1 MTGATDGVI
10 IGEGTHRYHYQRNW
24 AKLPRGW
31 SFGSTD
37 PRDHPPRTA
46 LKGAV
51 DSNGDVYVL
60 SRSAHPVTVF
70 DPDGRFVTAWGE
82 GRFSDFV
89 HSLTIAPDGTVW
101 VIDSGHHLLT
111 QHTKDGAL
119 LRSVGTRGIAAPTF
133 HGNPFNMP
141 THIAF
146 HPNGDAYVSDGYG
159 NRRVHCFGPDW
170 ERKFSWGEPGDG
182 PGQFAIVHFIAID
195 AAGTIYIT
203 DRENQRIQL
212 FDESGTWRADWRGFD
227 MPSDLAIG
235 PEAIYVGGRDGLSIW
250 THARQ
255 EIIRWGADA
264 PYPGAF
270 NIHGIWLDG
279 AQNIYLAHFDRQVS
293 KLTRLG

>member
-1 MTGATDGVI
+1 MRGTVDIGSGA
-10 IGEGTHRYHYQRNW
+10 HRYRYERDW

-37 PRDHPPRTA
+37 PAAMPPRTA

-51 DSNGDVYVL
+51 DGNGDVYVV
-60 SRSAHPVTVF
+60 SRSAHPICVF
-70 DPDGRFVTAWGE
+70 DSAGQFVTAWGE

-89 HSLTIAPDGTVW
+89 HSVAIAPDGAVW

-111 QHTKDGAL
+111 RHTKDGAL
-119 LRSVGTRGIAAPTF
+119 LDSYGTKGIAAPTF

-159 NRRVHCFGPDW
+159 NRRVHRFGPDGV
-170 ERKFSWGEPGDG
+170 RKFSWGEPGNG
-182 PGQFAIVHFIAID
+182 PGQFALVHFIAID

-212 FDESGTWRADWRGFD
+212 FDEDGKFLADWRGFD

-235 PEAIYVGGRDGLSIW
+235 REAIYVGGRDGLSIW
-250 THARQ
+250 THQR
-255 EIIRWGADA
+255 ETILRWGADE
-264 PYPGAF
+264 PYAGAF
-270 NIHGIWLDG
+270 NIHGIWLDS
-279 AQNIYLAHFDRQVS
+279 QENIYLAHFDRQVS
-293 KLTRLG
+293 KLTRLV